1 MLLKDFIKG
10 LEQVIKDRPLAADFD
25 VVAAVDDEGNGFSP
39 IVFDPSVGV
48 FDLEDKDFSE
58 GGEANAVCVN

>member
-25 VVAAVDDEGNGFSP
+25 VVAAVDEGNGFSR